1 MTSIARTKGI
11 GERFKIARLALGYSL
26 GDISNIL
33 CIQAKYL
40 RALESNQL
48 FSIKEV
54 FYREQY
60 VKSYAT
66 FLGFEWETI
75 RNDVQFL
82 EQQSEDQKH
91 LSLLNPLSHHI
102 MRKWEV
108 RTVVRGI
115 ALALIAVGCLSYFV
129 IASSHTFSP
138 PELALDTPLDQLT
151 TTQEKLIVSGKTQKD
166 AALVMINGARV
177 PKDERGNFK
186 QEIVLTSGLNTI
198 HVTAAKR
205 FSPSKTV
212 TRQVFRKLEDRS
224 LTYLNENVYGK
235 TR

>member
-1 MTSIARTKGI
+1 MTSMLRTKGI

-26 GDISNIL
+26 EDISNIL

-48 FSIKEV
+48 LSIKEV

-91 LSLLNPLSHHI
+91 LSLLNPSSRHLV
-102 MRKWEV
+102 RRWEV
-108 RTVVRGI
+108 RTLVRGM
-115 ALALIAVGCLSYFV
+115 ALILVALGCLSYFV

-138 PELALDTPLDQLT
+138 PELSLDTPLDQLT
-151 TTQEKLIVSGKTQKD
+151 TAQEKLIVSGKTQKD

-177 PKDERGNFK
+177 PKDEQGNFK
-186 QEIVLTSGLNTI
+186 QEIILTSGLNTI

-224 LTYLNENVYGK
+224 LTYLNY
-235 TR
+235 